1 MPHREPLAVASPGE
15 TMPVSQ
21 TAFYNNGIINNTI
34 AGGPAPTR
42 AYIEELRPDVHEGRI
57 EPGYIF
63 DRTRASMRRRTAIG
77 R

>member
-1 MPHREPLAVASPGE
+1 
-15 TMPVSQ
+15 MPVAQ
-21 TAFYNNGIINNTI
+21 MAFYNHGIINNTI

-42 AYIEELRPDVHEGRI
+42 AYIEELRPAVPEGRI

-63 DRTRASMRRRTAIG
+63 DRTRALMRRQTAIG